1 MAKRRSKQALPPPG
15 LGVLRVL
22 VAALLLAA
30 AGYLLKDFYG
40 VSYRWVGSYVWVFAF
55 VIWFVIGL
63 FYLAQFT
70 LPLRWYESWYEGL
83 RLILSYNFPLL
94 FGGPA
99 PPSKKSRKKATTTI
113 EGLPES
119 FTRHGSTILESHN
132 AVAINRGASYV
143 RSAGPGYVTMNRGE
157 GVAQVIDLRR
167 HARSLKVEALTHDGI
182 PIETSVS
189 TQFEVKR
196 DDNPADPDIPF
207 PYDASAIFNVHY
219 ANSLNTGEGSLH
231 WSERLPREAAKQ
243 LVTEISGYSLDDLE
257 RKHELDPSPMEQ
269 ISERLNNRLR
279 QEFQQHGITVV
290 SVGVG
295 PFKLPDDITEQR
307 IMNWRAEWEKRIKSE
322 QAAGEAEAVRQM
334 ALARARAQIEIISR
348 ITERIEAMRA
358 SGDAELTDVV
368 ALRMIEAME
377 EAVADDK
384 VRDLVPQQAIGA
396 LRQIQGWMNDRGSES

>member
-1 MAKRRSKQALPPPG
+1 MLL
-15 LGVLRVL
+15 LG
-22 VAALLLAA
+22 LLLAA
-30 AGYLLKDFYG
+30 AGYLLKDYYG
-40 VSYRWVGSYVWVFAF
+40 VSYRWVGSYVWVFAYI
-55 VIWFVIGL
+55 IWFVIGI

-83 RLILSYNFPLL
+83 RLVLSYNFPLL
-94 FGGPA
+94 FGGPS
-99 PPSKKSRKKATTTI
+99 PPKNTKKKPPTL

-119 FTRHGSTILESHN
+119 FTRHGSAILESHK
-132 AVAINRGASYV
+132 AVAINRGASYA

-157 GVAQVIDLRR
+157 SVGQVIDLRR
-167 HARSLKVEALTHDGI
+167 HARSQSVEALTHDGI

-196 DDNPADPDIPF
+196 DDNPADPDIPY
-207 PYDASAIFNVHY
+207 PYDASAIFNVSY
-219 ANSLNTGEGSLH
+219 ASSLSTGDGSLH

-243 LVTEISGYSLDDLE
+243 LVTEISAYSLDDLE
-257 RKHELDPSPMEQ
+257 RKDELEPSPMEK
-269 ISERLNNRLR
+269 IAERLNRRLK
-279 QEFQQHGITVV
+279 QQFQGHGITVL

-307 IMNWRAEWEKRIKSE
+307 MMNWRAEWERRIQSE
-322 QAAGEAEAVRQM
+322 KAAGEAEAVRQM

-358 SGDAELTDVV
+358 SGEAELTDVV

-396 LRQIQGWMNDRGSES
+396 LRQIQGWMNDRGTES